1 MSMFNGFAKLSDRF
15 GSVLLLAITAVISS
29 GALIAVGV

>member
-1 MSMFNGFAKLSDRF
+1 MSIFTKLTDRF
-15 GSVLLLAITAVISS
+15 GSVLLLAITTAVISS